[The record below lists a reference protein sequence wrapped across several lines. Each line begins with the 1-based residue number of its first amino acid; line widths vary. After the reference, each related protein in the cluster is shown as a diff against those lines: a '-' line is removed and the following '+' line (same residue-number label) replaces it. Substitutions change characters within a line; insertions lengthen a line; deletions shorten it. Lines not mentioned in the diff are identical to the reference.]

1 MFAKTAVQT
10 LHCAEFNAPFAN
22 KRNVARFAPTPLRA
36 KSKAESFRESAD
48 GGDAF
53 TSGKRGVCS
62 VDVGANLFAKA
73 FVQTL
78 HCAEFNAPFR
88 EQAKR
93 RPVRSYALA
102 GRIKS
107 WSLFA
112 KALMAATRLL
122 LEKEASAQWM

>member
-73 FVQTL
+73 AVQTL

-88 EQAKR
+88 EQ
-93 RPVRSYALA
+93 VRSYALA